1 MELAD
6 EETGRLQ
13 RNESKYESRYSNL
26 NRSSHNYLRISRIM
40 KSLIEF
46 GLDDYPAAFIMF
58 VLHEQSEK
66 QVRLLAFPEQR
77 LMLDSN
83 SPRKPSCRQWTVGGL
98 TAIATRRNE
107 RYVYIK
113 ILARS

>member
-13 RNESKYESRYSNL
+13 RNESNYESRYKNL

-58 VLHEQSEK
+58 VLHEQSDQK
-66 QVRLLAFPEQR
+66 VRQ
-77 LMLDSN
+77 
-83 SPRKPSCRQWTVGGL
+83 
-98 TAIATRRNE
+98 I
-107 RYVYIK
+107 
-113 ILARS
+113 

>member
-1 MELAD
+1 MDLAD

-13 RNESKYESRYSNL
+13 RNESNYELRYKNL

-58 VLHEQSEK
+58 VLHEQSDQK
-66 QVRLLAFPEQR
+66 VRQILIGHE
-77 LMLDSN
+77 LD
-83 SPRKPSCRQWTVGGL
+83 
-98 TAIATRRNE
+98 
-107 RYVYIK
+107 
-113 ILARS
+113 